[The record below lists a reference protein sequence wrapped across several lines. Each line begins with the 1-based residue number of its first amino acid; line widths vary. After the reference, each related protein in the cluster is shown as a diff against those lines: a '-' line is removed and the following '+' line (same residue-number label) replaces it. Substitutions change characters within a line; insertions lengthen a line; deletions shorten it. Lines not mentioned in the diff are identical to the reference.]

1 MTGTSQASSSAD
13 ALLRVEDLVVEG
25 WAPPGRWVPTVE
37 RVTVTVRPGQVVA
50 LIGESGAGKTT
61 VALAALGYARPGT
74 VVRAGRVV
82 FEGHDLLTLPLAALR
97 QLRGRRVAYVAQSA
111 AAALNPAR
119 RLGVQVAEGLVV
131 HGLTALG
138 PPRER
143 VLGLLRRLNLPDP
156 ERLMRRYPHQISGGQ
171 QQRVMLAMAMACAPR
186 LLVLDEP
193 TTALDVTTQIEVLHA
208 IREVIRATGTAAI
221 YVSHDLALVA
231 QMADDVIVMH
241 AGRVVEVGATA
252 GLLVA
257 PAAPYTRRLL
267 GAVRP
272 APRRSL
278 PLAHPAAAAADSGAL
293 LQVDGV
299 WATYGRVGLFGSAP
313 SPVLRGISCAIAP
326 GETLA
331 VVGESGSGKSTLAR
345 VVAGLHAPTTGRVAL
360 RGIRLAPMARR
371 RTREQLR
378 QVQILFQSPELALNP
393 AQRIGDILER
403 PIRFYF
409 DRDAA
414 ARRRRVAELLDRV
427 GLEPAYAERRPAELS
442 GGQRQRVAL
451 ARAFAAEPSVLL
463 CDEVLSSLDTL
474 VAQTILE
481 LLKELRRDSGVG
493 YLFISH
499 DLATVASIA
508 DRVAVIYAGTVCEE
522 GPVARV
528 FARPAHPY
536 TATLLDAVPEARP
549 GWLDEVPRLRRDSAD
564 AAWMAEPQG
573 CPFFPRCDRRLV
585 GTCDRLPPPVVVP
598 AAGHT
603 ARCHHPLTDLAS

>member
-1 MTGTSQASSSAD
+1 
-13 ALLRVEDLVVEG
+13 VEELVVEG
-25 WAPPGRWVPTVE
+25 WTPPGRWVRTVE
-37 RVTVTVRPGQVVA
+37 GVSVTVSPGQVVA

-74 VVRAGRVV
+74 VVRSGRAV
-82 FEGHDLLTLPLAALR
+82 FEGQDLLTLRPAVLR

-119 RLGVQVAEGLVV
+119 RLGEQVAEGLVV
-131 HGLTALG
+131 HGLGAPG

-143 VLGLLRRLNLPDP
+143 VLGLLRRLDLPDP

-208 IREVIRATGTAAI
+208 IREVIRDTGTAAL

-231 QMADDVIVMH
+231 QMADHVLVMQG
-241 AGRVVEVGATA
+241 GRVVEDGATA
-252 GLLVA
+252 GVLAA
-257 PAAPYTRRLL
+257 PSAPYTRRLL

-272 APRRSL
+272 APRRS
-278 PLAHPAAAAADSGAL
+278 PPPARAAAPAAGPVPL
-293 LQVDGV
+293 LHVEDV
-299 WATYGRVGLFGSAP
+299 WARYGRARLFGAP
-313 SPVLRGISCAIAP
+313 PPPVLRGVSCAIAP

-345 VVAGLHAPTTGRVAL
+345 VVAGLHVPTAGRVAL
-360 RGIRLAPMARR
+360 RGVPLAAAARR

-393 AQRIGDILER
+393 AQRIGEILER

-409 DRDAA
+409 GRDRA

-427 GLEPAYAERRPAELS
+427 GLDPAYAERRPAGLS

-451 ARAFAAEPSVLL
+451 ARAFAAEPAVLL

-481 LLKELRRDSGVG
+481 LLKDLRRDSGAG

-508 DRVAVIYAGTVCEE
+508 DRVVVIHAGAVCEE

-528 FARPAHPY
+528 FARPVHPY
-536 TATLLDAVPEARP
+536 TATLLDAVPEPRP
-549 GWLDEVPRLRRDSAD
+549 GWLDEVTRLRRGGAD
-564 AAWMAEPQG
+564 AAGAVGPRG
-573 CPFFPRCDRRLV
+573 CAFFPRCSRGIT
-585 GTCDRLPPPVVVP
+585 GTCDRLPPPVVV
-598 AAGHT
+598 AASGHA
-603 ARCHHPLTDLAS
+603 ARCHHPLTEGVASP